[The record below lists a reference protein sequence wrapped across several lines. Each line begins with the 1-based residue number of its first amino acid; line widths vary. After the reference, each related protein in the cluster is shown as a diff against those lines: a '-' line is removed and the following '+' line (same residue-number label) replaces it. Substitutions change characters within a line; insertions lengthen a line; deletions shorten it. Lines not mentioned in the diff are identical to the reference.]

1 MLIVMTSWLIIY
13 IWLIW
18 LAYGSSFLVV
28 SSVGCQSRG
37 GCNTNNLYRV
47 RKKKKHDWSIL
58 HDVKFMCALS
68 YILFYYFF
76 FFFIYIWL
84 FLQHTNSIVNWYKPH
99 PSNLSTPNDIASYG
113 IYCIYI
119 YWRFHTTT
127 TILGIIHSF
136 GHICRY
142 YIPYWNI
149 IH

>member
-18 LAYGSSFLVV
+18 LAYGSSFLVA
-28 SSVGCQSRG
+28 SRVGCQSRG

-47 RKKKKHDWSIL
+47 GKKKTRLINFTRRKIYVCVVWHFIL
-58 HDVKFMCALS
+58 L
-68 YILFYYFF
+68 FF